1 LVAAGGLDI
10 NRGKTYHTP
19 VKFLISK
26 SLSRVL
32 VVAALMGLPFQSR
45 AAYDMY
51 LSFTAVTGGATTSQ
65 IAISSIQWGAGRG
78 IGSPVGGTRTAS
90 APSFSEV
97 TITKLMD
104 SSSPMLALLSA
115 NGTGTATCVLTIQ
128 DHNTGNVLYTLT
140 LNQVYISG
148 YSVSSGGDVPS
159 ESLSFNYTRITW
171 VYTNP
176 STGKASPTLG
186 WDLAKQAQYP

>member
-1 LVAAGGLDI
+1 
-10 NRGKTYHTP
+10 
-19 VKFLISK
+19 
-26 SLSRVL
+26 
-32 VVAALMGLPFQSR
+32 MGLPFESH

-51 LSFTAVTGGATTSQ
+51 LSFTAITGGPTTSQ
-65 IAISSIQWGAGRG
+65 IPINSLQWGIGRG
-78 IGSPVGGTRTAS
+78 ISAPSGGDRTAS
-90 APSFSEV
+90 TPSFSEV

-104 SSSPMLALLSA
+104 SSSPTLALLTA

-140 LNQVYISG
+140 LNSVYISG
-148 YSVSSGGDVPS
+148 YNVSSGGDVPL

-186 WDLAKQAQYP
+186 WDLAKQAPYP

>member
-1 LVAAGGLDI
+1 MVAAGGLDI
-10 NRGKTYHTP
+10 NRGKTYHIP

-32 VVAALMGLPFQSR
+32 VVATLMGLPFQSH

-51 LSFTAVTGGATTSQ
+51 LSFTGVTGSATKGL
-65 IAISSIQWGAGRG
+65 IAINSIQWGAGRG
-78 IGSPVGGTRTAS
+78 ISSPVGGTRTAS

-104 SSSPMLALLSA
+104 SASPTLAMLSA

-128 DHNTGNVLYTLT
+128 DHDTGNILYTLT
-140 LNQVYISG
+140 LSQVYISG

-159 ESLSFNYTRITW
+159 ESLSLNYTRITW
-171 VYTNP
+171 VYSDP

-186 WDLAKQAQYP
+186 WDLAKQAPYP